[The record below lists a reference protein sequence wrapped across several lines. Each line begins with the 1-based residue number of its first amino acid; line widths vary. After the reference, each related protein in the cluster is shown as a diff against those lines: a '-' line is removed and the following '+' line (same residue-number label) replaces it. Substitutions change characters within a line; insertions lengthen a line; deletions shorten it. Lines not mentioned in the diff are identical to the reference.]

1 MGTIVYRPGVPASA
15 EVAGRSTGFG
25 CWIYG
30 RRDPPVRYPEGGSV
44 VVVGRT
50 TLEIGAAEDSAERED
65 AHSVLISQA
74 SQVSFVIN

>member
-1 MGTIVYRPGVPASA
+1 MPASA
-15 EVAGRSTGFG
+15 EVAGRSTDFG

-30 RRDPPVRYPEGGSV
+30 RTDPRVRDPEGGSV

-50 TLEIGAAEDSAERED
+50 TLEIGTAEDSAERED

-74 SQVSFVIN
+74 LQLSFVVN